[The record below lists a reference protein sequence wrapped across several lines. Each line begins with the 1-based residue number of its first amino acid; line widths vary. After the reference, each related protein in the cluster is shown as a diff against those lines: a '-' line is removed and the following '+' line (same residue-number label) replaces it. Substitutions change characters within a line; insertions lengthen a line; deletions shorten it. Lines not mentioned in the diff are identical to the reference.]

1 MILDIVLHVGR
12 HGHACW
18 LPWQRIGIRS
28 RAYATKFGGK
38 GTTFYD
44 TCHYFNR
51 KRISGF
57 AN

>member
-12 HGHACW
+12 LGHACW
-18 LPWQRIGIRS
+18 LPWQRIMVLDL

-44 TCHYFNR
+44 TCHYFEKKKN
-51 KRISGF
+51 
-57 AN
+57 